1 MQTDSLLTECD
12 RNLLGGWMS
21 PNTMVADPYVRIAR
35 EIARLEQENQRLRD
49 CVDSLDCAHKLA
61 LGEVEGLKEN
71 EDHLTRL
78 AILGPAL
85 TAARA
90 EIQRL
95 RSEMEATEAVIAEC
109 TKLRAEVERLKKDN
123 HRLRLE
129 AEGLEEVARRWQAS
143 WNVERT
149 DLSAFRAEIQRLRSE
164 MEATE
169 AVIAECTKLRA
180 EVADMETE
188 IERLTELHKA
198 AEDSANYWLDQY
210 KARND
215 AVFTHAHELAIARNQ
230 LEKLRADAEKP
241 HDHGPKPKERGD
253 QLILDGIL
261 ERIST
266 LEGRVQGITETA
278 KERLDSHDLRLRT
291 LEGDARSAR
300 ENFFYGINPQNKQPV
315 QPARNPFE
323 DLRPPRGM

>member
-85 TAARA
+85 TAA
-90 EIQRL
+90 
-95 RSEMEATEAVIAEC
+95 
-109 TKLRAEVERLKKDN
+109 
-123 HRLRLE
+123 
-129 AEGLEEVARRWQAS
+129 
-143 WNVERT
+143 
-149 DLSAFRAEIQRLRSE
+149 RAEIQRLRSE